1 MSTRRAVM
9 SEAVRTWIVKL
20 DDNPTWIEWKRK
32 HAAHTLYF
40 GESSET
46 SDNLGDFV
54 FPPMV
59 EKQHAI
65 VFGYLGLEQTVW
77 SLKKCEYY
85 FPRSWRSRARPWRRY
100 KATLCQSDASASNDI
115 GLEAASV

>member
-1 MSTRRAVM
+1 M

-20 DDNPTWIEWKRK
+20 DDNPAWIEWKRK
-32 HAAHTLYF
+32 HVAHTLYF

-46 SDNLGDFV
+46 PDNLGDFV

-65 VFGYLGLEQTVW
+65 VFGYLGLEQTAW
-77 SLKKCEYY
+77 SLKECEYY
-85 FPRSWRSRARPWRRY
+85 LRRY
-100 KATLCQSDASASNDI
+100 PFR
-115 GLEAASV
+115 GLPVTRHGHMTNVCEMYFGRFYEFR